1 MKHALPSVVD
11 LAQIKRNSTLGALS
25 YFART
30 LLIQGI
36 GLVST
41 LVLSAYLSPEDFGVF
56 GVVTVIIG
64 LLVFFS
70 DIGLAA
76 ALIQKKT
83 EPTVVEYRTTFTVQQ
98 ILAWCI
104 VAVIIALIQSGLL
117 SRLDGTDGIWILVA
131 LGLAFPLATLKT
143 IPSIILERQLSFS
156 KLVVPQIF
164 EQLVFHGVLI
174 YLAFSGFGVIM
185 YAYAVILRS
194 IVGVIVMT
202 MIQPWSFG
210 FAFDKAALKQLLSFG
225 VQFQLN
231 DLLAR
236 IKDQLYYL
244 VLAFFL
250 PLNQFGY
257 IQWAKNWSMY
267 PYALTVQNIMSITF
281 PTFSRLQD
289 NKQALARAIEKTLF
303 FITLAIFPI
312 LAGMSIFIIPLIAAF
327 PVYEKWLPAATA
339 LILFNAGTAWSALST
354 PLTNTLNAT
363 GKISITLRLMV
374 MWTILTWVL
383 TPPAIWYFGF
393 NGVAVAAFI
402 ISCTSII
409 PIWYVKKMIAFSVW
423 DQVWRQLLGVVVM
436 VLVGLAGWSYWQSG
450 LFALIQ
456 GIVVVG
462 VSYLATM
469 AFTGWRKVLLEVTSI
484 RRAIQK

>member
-1 MKHALPSVVD
+1 MTASVQSELDV
-11 LAQIKRNSTLGALS
+11 AKIKRNSTLGALS

-41 LVLSAYLSPEDFGVF
+41 LVLSAYLSPEDFGIF

-83 EPTVVEYRTTFTVQQ
+83 EPTVAEYRTTFTVQQ
-98 ILAWCI
+98 LLAWVI
-104 VAVIIALIQSGLL
+104 VGVIVLLIQSGLL
-117 SRLDGTDGIWILVA
+117 TRLEGNDGIWILLA

-143 IPSIILERQLSFS
+143 IPSIILERQLLFS
-156 KLVVPQIF
+156 KLVFPQIV
-164 EQLVFHGVLI
+164 EQLVFHGLLM

-185 YAYAVILRS
+185 YAYAVLARS
-194 IVGVIVMT
+194 IVGVVVMT
-202 MIQPWSFG
+202 IIQPWPFG

-250 PLNQFGY
+250 PLAQFGY

-267 PYALTVQNIMSITF
+267 PYTLTVQNIMAITF
-281 PTFSRLQD
+281 PTFARLQD
-289 NKQALARAIEKTLF
+289 NKAALARAIEKTLF
-303 FITLAIFPI
+303 FITLTIFPI
-312 LAGMSIFIIPLIAAF
+312 LAGMSIFIIPLIRAF
-327 PVYEKWLPAATA
+327 PVYEKWLPAAVL
-339 LILFNAGTAWSALST
+339 LILFNVSTAWSALST

-363 GKISITLRLMV
+363 GKIHITLRLMV
-374 MWTILTWVL
+374 MWTLLTWIL
-383 TPPAIWYFGF
+383 TPPAIWYFGYVGV
-393 NGVAVAAFI
+393 GVAAVL
-402 ISCTSII
+402 ISTTSII
-409 PIWYVKKMIAFSVW
+409 PIWYVKKMLVFSVW
-423 DQVWRQLLGVVVM
+423 EQVWRQLLGVIVM
-436 VLVGLAGWSYWQSG
+436 ILVSAVGWSYWQSG
-450 LFALIQ
+450 LSALIQ

-462 VSYLATM
+462 VSYLVTVA
-469 AFTGWRKVLLEVTSI
+469 ATGWRKVLSEVQSM